1 VAFSVILVLN
11 CTFVHQIILPVAK
24 NVWKEPED
32 NEEAATS
39 PHFTA
44 HRRVPKVAEEKLWL
58 VLNVLFCCVL
68 RYIIE
73 HACDACLN

>member
-1 VAFSVILVLN
+1 V
-11 CTFVHQIILPVAK
+11 TFVFLIVKHNFLPVAQ

-58 VLNVLFCCVL
+58 VIKCIVDLCDVLLNT
-68 RYIIE
+68 
-73 HACDACLN
+73 HAMRV